1 MSLSIPG
8 APNAGLFKQGY
19 QKSAF
24 PSTPQ
29 TPTVILP
36 LLIPS
41 NSYEAED
48 GAVIRNIEACRAIA
62 QTVQT
67 SLGPYGRNK
76 IVINHLQK
84 MILTSDAASIL
95 KELDVVHP
103 AAKLIVMASQQQ
115 EAEIGDATNMVIV
128 LAGEMLRKAEEL
140 LRMGLKASEVVKGFE
155 RGMGEAL
162 RCLDQ
167 LVVDQVRDPRSQKE
181 LAKAIR
187 TVVASKQSGNEDI
200 LAKLIAEA
208 IIAVLPKHAASF
220 NVDNIRVVKIMG
232 GSLEQSKV
240 VKGMVFGREP
250 DSSTKKA
257 KNAKVG
263 VFSCPIDISQTETK
277 GTVLLHNAK
286 EMMDFTKGEE
296 TQLEAAIKELYDS
309 GLRVVVAGSTVGEL
323 ALHYLNRFGI
333 LVVKVLSK
341 FELRR
346 LCRVVGASPL
356 ARLGAPMPDEMGK
369 IDLVET
375 LEIGGDR
382 VTVFRQEDEQTR
394 TATLVIRGATQ
405 NHLDDVERAIDDGV
419 NVVKAITKDP
429 RLVAGAGATE
439 MQLIERI
446 SRFGETTPELS
457 QYSIKK
463 YAEAFE
469 VIPRTLAESAG
480 LDATEV
486 LARLYASH
494 NRALDASLG
503 NGKVNGKT
511 SKESDDSSES
521 SSSDEDYDGTLGVDL
536 ENDDG
541 SGTLDAQEA
550 GILDLL
556 VSKQWAIQLA
566 TEAARTVLSVDQ
578 IIVARQ
584 AGGPKPPGQNP
595 GWDED

>member
-1 MSLSIPG
+1 MSLTIPS
-8 APNAGLFKQGY
+8 APNSGLFKPGY
-19 QKSAF
+19 NNYDS
-24 PSTPQ
+24 
-29 TPTVILP
+29 
-36 LLIPS
+36 
-41 NSYEAED
+41 ED

-103 AAKLIVMASQQQ
+103 AAKLVVMASQQQ
-115 EAEIGDATNMVIV
+115 ESEIGDATNMVII
-128 LAGEMLRKAEEL
+128 LAGELLRKAEEL
-140 LRMGLKASEVVKGFE
+140 IRMGLKTSDIIQGYE
-155 RGMGEAL
+155 RAQREAL
-162 RCLDQ
+162 KVLDQ
-167 LVVDQVRDPRSQKE
+167 LVVDKVNDIRS
-181 LAKAIR
+181 LADLVKPIR
-187 TVVASKQSGNEDI
+187 TVVASKQSGSEI
-200 LAKLIAEA
+200 PLANLIAEA
-208 IIAVLPKHAASF
+208 ILAVLPKNPANF

-232 GSLEQSKV
+232 GSLDQSKV

-250 DSSTKKA
+250 DSSTKRA
-257 KNAKVG
+257 KNARVG
-263 VFSCPIDISQTETK
+263 VFSCPLDTAQTETK

-286 EMMDFTKGEE
+286 EMLDFTKGEE
-296 TQLEAAIKELYDS
+296 SQLEAAIKELYDS

-333 LVVKVLSK
+333 LVIKVLSK

-346 LCRVVGASPL
+346 LCRVVGATPL

-369 IDLVET
+369 IDIVET

-382 VTVFRQEDEQTR
+382 VTVFRQENDATR

-419 NVVKAITKDP
+419 NVIKAITRDP
-429 RLVAGAGATE
+429 RLLPGAGATE
-439 MQLIERI
+439 MQLVERI
-446 SRFGETTPELS
+446 SAYGEKTPELS
-457 QYSIKK
+457 QHAIRK

-486 LARLYASH
+486 LARLYARH
-494 NRALDASLG
+494 HKAAKAAKAAAATANQD
-503 NGKVNGKT
+503 
-511 SKESDDSSES
+511 SDDTSSGTSSEES
-521 SSSDEDYDGTLGVDL
+521 EEEDSDDDDDEEWNLGVDI
-536 ENDDG
+536 ENEDG
-541 SGTLDAQEA
+541 TGTLDAKDE

-556 VSKQWAIQLA
+556 ITKQWAVTLA

-584 AGGPKPPGQNP
+584 AGGPKPPGPNP
-595 GWDED
+595 NWDED

>member
-1 MSLSIPG
+1 
-8 APNAGLFKQGY
+8 
-19 QKSAF
+19 
-24 PSTPQ
+24 
-29 TPTVILP
+29 
-36 LLIPS
+36 
-41 NSYEAED
+41 
-48 GAVIRNIEACRAIA
+48 
-62 QTVQT
+62 
-67 SLGPYGRNK
+67 
-76 IVINHLQK
+76 

-95 KELDVVHP
+95 RELDVVHP

-115 EAEIGDATNMVIV
+115 EAEMGDATNMVIV
-128 LAGEMLRKAEEL
+128 LCGEMLKKAEEL
-140 LRMGLKASEVVKGFE
+140 LRMGLKTSDVVQGFE
-155 RGMGEAL
+155 RAQKEAL

-167 LVVDQVRDPRSQKE
+167 LVVDSVKDLRSHPE

-187 TVVASKQSGNEDI
+187 TVIASKQSGSEDF
-200 LAKLIAEA
+200 LADMVAEA
-208 IIAVLPKHAASF
+208 VLAVLPKQPANF

-250 DSSTKKA
+250 DGSIKKA
-257 KNAKVG
+257 KKAKVG
-263 VFSCPIDISQTETK
+263 IFSCPIDISQTETK

-296 TQLEAAIKELYDS
+296 GQLETIIKELHDS
-309 GLRVVVAGSTVGEL
+309 GLRVVVAGATVGEL

-346 LCRVVGASPL
+346 LCRVMGATPL

-369 IDLVET
+369 VDVVET

-382 VTVFRQEDEQTR
+382 VTVFRQENDATR

-405 NHLDDVERAIDDGV
+405 NHLDDIERAIDDGV
-419 NVVKAITKDP
+419 NVVKAITRDP
-429 RLVAGAGATE
+429 KLVPGAGATE

-446 SRFGETTPELS
+446 SAFGERTPEMS
-457 QYSIKK
+457 QYAIKK

-486 LARLYASH
+486 LATLYAAH
-494 NRALDASLG
+494 HR
-503 NGKVNGKT
+503 
-511 SKESDDSSES
+511 S
-521 SSSDEDYDGTLGVDL
+521 SSNAKDEDDDDEEEDEPDWTVGVDV

-541 SGTLDAQEA
+541 TGTLDAKEE

-556 VSKQWAIQLA
+556 VSKQWAIRLA

-584 AGGPKPPGQNP
+584 AGGPKPPGGQNP
-595 GWDED
+595 DWDED